1 MTHKT
6 ADHDAPVS
14 TLPLWGGTRP
24 SSGMGTCF
32 GTAHI
37 WVRAGSGPIPN
48 GTPCNCGLTLYA
60 DLSPFR
66 LTPAELGHAGQEDA
80 RRHLPLV
87 ALDAIRDAIIACMA
101 AGDFTTD
108 LVRDRLSYAMREV
121 VATVPNGIQG
131 VLTGEFAKRGLIHRT
146 GATVRSQRASA
157 RGRRLAVWAAT

>member
-1 MTHKT
+1 MTKT
-6 ADHDAPVS
+6 ADHPS
-14 TLPLWGGTRP
+14 PLGTLPLWEPEGRGVLVPFDVHVFLDNSRAEKSRP
-24 SSGMGTCF
+24 
-32 GTAHI
+32 
-37 WVRAGSGPIPN
+37 
-48 GTPCNCGLTLYA
+48 
-60 DLSPFR
+60 
-66 LTPAELGHAGQEDA
+66 LTPAQLGQSGQEDA
-80 RRHLPLV
+80 RRHLPPV

-108 LVRDRLSYAMREV
+108 LVRDRLSFAMREL

>member
-1 MTHKT
+1 MTPKT

-14 TLPLWGGTRP
+14 TLPLWDVQQNVQPWCCGGEHVFFGEHVAD
-24 SSGMGTCF
+24 GM
-32 GTAHI
+32 
-37 WVRAGSGPIPN
+37 
-48 GTPCNCGLTLYA
+48 PCRCGQVLYC
-60 DLSPFR
+60 DLSAFR
-66 LTPAELGHAGQEDA
+66 LTPAEHGQAGQEDA

-87 ALDAIRDAIIACMA
+87 ALDAIRDAIITCMA